1 MEGIDSNVITVL
13 ITLVTVL
20 GSGAA
25 WQFYEKRMNLRHEEN
40 EKDKKEHLLYR
51 DDLRER
57 VAVLE
62 SKLEQY
68 KNQLKRA
75 CVELAKDWRTDRYLR
90 RLEAM
95 MIVADKDI
103 SLLLSGTGDVIESD
117 DGILAIGSGGPYA
130 NSAAKALIKNT
141 NLNAK
146 EIAIESLNI
155 AADICIYTNHNIISE
170 TIEL

>member
-25 WQFYEKRMNLRHEEN
+25 WQFYEKRMNLRHAES

-62 SKLEQY
+62 SKLEQSQ
-68 KNQLKRA
+68 KEK
-75 CVELAKDWRTDRYLR
+75 VELLETLR
-90 RLEAM
+90 ELSEQTAALRVEVEFLKKENERLH
-95 MIVADKDI
+95 D
-103 SLLLSGTGDVIESD
+103 
-117 DGILAIGSGGPYA
+117 
-130 NSAAKALIKNT
+130 
-141 NLNAK
+141 
-146 EIAIESLNI
+146 
-155 AADICIYTNHNIISE
+155 
-170 TIEL
+170 ELHARQT